1 MALIPVGQKFH
12 TLTSSTVTSDL
23 GSRRANSGR
32 EIYTM
37 QDIIDTVG
45 DDGLSKIWI
54 VIPDGATFLSPV
66 PTTNII
72 RLANET
78 SVNESAIKIGET
90 VDFKASPSGTANI
103 NQIRYSELQF
113 SGVASGG
120 FHQLVNSE
128 FRIDVDNGG
137 GGDIFT
143 VSPLVSRARL
153 RGSAN
158 KVVKTMYGAYSGAEV
173 EDSGTTTVDFLIGD
187 TSHVEVSNAN
197 ATVGFAYGQFI
208 DWKLTAAGAT
218 VTDARSIFIDSDASD
233 VSTITTYTGI
243 HHDVGPNGAAT
254 KYFINNL
261 MNAPIK
267 TAGGMTFSNSLPAH
281 ANDSAAAAAGL
292 TAGQLY
298 QTDGTAVAPLNAA
311 GIVMIKQ

>member
-1 MALIPVGQKFH
+1 MAIIPNAQKFH
-12 TLTSSTVTSDL
+12 TLSSTVNTTDR
-23 GSRRANSGR
+23 GSAELQSQR

-54 VIPDGATFLSPV
+54 MIPDGATFLSPV

-90 VDFKASPSGTANI
+90 VDFKASPSGTSNI

-137 GGDIFT
+137 G
-143 VSPLVSRARL
+143 
-153 RGSAN
+153 
-158 KVVKTMYGAYSGAEV
+158 E
-173 EDSGTTTVDFLIGD
+173 
-187 TSHVEVSNAN
+187 
-197 ATVGFAYGQFI
+197 
-208 DWKLTAAGAT
+208 
-218 VTDARSIFIDSDASD
+218 
-233 VSTITTYTGI
+233 
-243 HHDVGPNGAAT
+243 
-254 KYFINNL
+254 
-261 MNAPIK
+261 
-267 TAGGMTFSNSLPAH
+267 
-281 ANDSAAAAAGL
+281 
-292 TAGQLY
+292 
-298 QTDGTAVAPLNAA
+298 
-311 GIVMIKQ
+311 